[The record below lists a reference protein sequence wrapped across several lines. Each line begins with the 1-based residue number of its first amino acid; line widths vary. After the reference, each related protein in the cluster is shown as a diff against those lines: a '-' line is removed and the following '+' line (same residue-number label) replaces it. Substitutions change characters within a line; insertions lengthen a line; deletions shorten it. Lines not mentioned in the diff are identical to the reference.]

1 MDFGASL
8 ALGAIMSALNYGLG
22 KANEEWVVDKPKL
35 PTQVYQPVIPQ
46 RGRFRP
52 YYAGGGG
59 APLMGFS
66 QTPTSQPAMSSLD
79 HWYA

>member
-8 ALGAIMSALNYGLG
+8 GLGAIMSLLNYGLG

-35 PTQVYQPVIPQ
+35 PTQYHQPVTPQ
-46 RGRFRP
+46 RGRFSP
-52 YYAGGGG
+52 YYAGGG
-59 APLMGFS
+59 APLMNFP